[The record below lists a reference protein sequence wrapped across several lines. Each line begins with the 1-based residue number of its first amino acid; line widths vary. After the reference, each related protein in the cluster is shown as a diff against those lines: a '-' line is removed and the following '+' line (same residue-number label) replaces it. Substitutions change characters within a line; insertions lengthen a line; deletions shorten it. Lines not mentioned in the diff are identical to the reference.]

1 MTSSHPPRFWLLIYC
16 IWYHKS
22 GLPWH
27 SSDSKSV
34 NSNKLIF
41 DILQYYHFCF
51 CGLICVLISS
61 ITATYVQI
69 LASSIEN
76 WVADWNLVLYLVI
89 KKVYI
94 YIYTLPKREKN
105 QFHYIWLYF
114 CYTKFRGL
122 YRKEMILLFL
132 KCWVDALCYYIVK

>member
-94 YIYTLPKREKN
+94 YIYILYLREKKISFTISDFIFVTRN
-105 QFHYIWLYF
+105 LEACIEKKWFSYF
-114 CYTKFRGL
+114 WSVG
-122 YRKEMILLFL
+122 
-132 KCWVDALCYYIVK
+132 